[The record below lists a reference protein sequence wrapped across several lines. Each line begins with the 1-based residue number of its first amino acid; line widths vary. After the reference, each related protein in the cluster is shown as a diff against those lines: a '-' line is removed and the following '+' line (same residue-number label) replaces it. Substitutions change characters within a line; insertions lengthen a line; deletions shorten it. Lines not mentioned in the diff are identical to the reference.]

1 LGFWVFGFL
10 DPPKAALGMFE
21 HSEKRFSAIKKI
33 IIWHQTKPNR
43 NRIIFLFHNPPKMRK
58 TGVKKT
64 HVLIFFLPKSQVFSV
79 YFATNK
85 TFWRFL
91 APPPFLGSAFY
102 LTPPYCVQKLLIW
115 TWTTFLQHAVSG
127 IIKDAKIREMACPT
141 VTPFVYV
148 KLLLLSL
155 ENATF
160 TGGKNS

>member
-91 APPPFLGSAFY
+91 APPPPLFGLGFLPD
-102 LTPPYCVQKLLIW
+102 TPLLC
-115 TWTTFLQHAVSG
+115 
-127 IIKDAKIREMACPT
+127 AKIANLDLDD
-141 VTPFVYV
+141 FF
-148 KLLLLSL
+148 
-155 ENATF
+155 ATCCLWH
-160 TGGKNS
+160 N